1 MGLDMFAYR
10 TKQKLGKE
18 VNFENGE
25 LDGDQLVELKY
36 WRKHPNLHGYLEKI
50 FCEKGGKGEFNCQS
64 VVLTE
69 EDLHKLASTLID
81 EDLPETSGFFFGQSD
96 SSKEQNQEDLEFVKS
111 ALAAIKEGD
120 TVLYYPWW

>member
-25 LDGDQLVELKY
+25 LDEDQLVELKY
-36 WRKHPNLHGYLEKI
+36 WRKHPNLHGYLERVFRK
-50 FCEKGGKGEFNCQS
+50 KGGEGEFNCQS

-69 EDLHKLASTLID
+69 EDLHKLAAALID
-81 EDLPETSGFFFGQSD
+81 EDLPETEGFFFGQSEG
-96 SSKEQNQEDLEFVKS
+96 SEEENKEDLEFVKS

-120 TVLYYPWW
+120 TVLYDSWW

>member
-1 MGLDMFAYR
+1 MGLDMYAYR

-36 WRKHPNLHGYLEKI
+36 WRKHPNLHGYLERV
-50 FCEKGGKGEFNCQS
+50 FREKGGEGEFNCQS

-69 EDLHKLASTLID
+69 EDLHKLAAALID
-81 EDLPETSGFFFGQSD
+81 EDLPETEGFFFGRSD
-96 SSKEQNQEDLEFVKS
+96 SSEEQNKEDLEFVKS
-111 ALAAIKEGD
+111 ALAAIAEGD
-120 TVLYYPWW
+120 TVLYDSWW

>member
-36 WRKHPNLHGYLEKI
+36 WRKHPNLHGYLERV
-50 FCEKGGKGEFNCQS
+50 FREKGGEGEFNCQS

-69 EDLHKLASTLID
+69 DDLHKLAAALID
-81 EDLPETSGFFFGQSD
+81 EDLPETSGFFFGQSEG
-96 SSKEQNQEDLEFVKS
+96 SEEENKEDLEFVKS

-120 TVLYYPWW
+120 TVLYDSWW